1 MKEIL
6 FRGKITEP
14 CKYQGQ
20 WLEGFYGEGD
30 GLPFIA
36 IQATNGLN
44 GFFCNPLTVT
54 QFTGLFDMNGRKIF
68 EGDLVK
74 TRYMRVCEVVWFETP
89 SFCGWKFLPVQTRA
103 TYTDKY
109 ELYDSRTME
118 VVGNI
123 YDTDGFRH

>member
-20 WLEGFYGEGD
+20 WLEGFYGEED

-74 TRYMRVCEVVWFETP
+74 TRYMRVCEVVWFETS
-89 SFCGWKFLPVQTRA
+89 SFCGWEFLPVQTRA
-103 TYTDKY
+103 TYPDKY
-109 ELYDSRTME
+109 DLYDSRTME